1 MIRKKHVAAQSSGT
15 NEQMTT
21 EVSLKKK
28 KQDWVSGCSK
38 LIVICDTANEQRTTE
53 VLF

>member
-38 LIVICDTANEQRTTE
+38 LICDTANEQRTTE